1 VVEVGK
7 KEESYENAR
16 IREKDSNF
24 EGLNR
29 YVYTTKNDNAAPFRP
44 PEGETQGLPPL
55 HPVTRREPAP
65 AFPLGYLIVWEI

>member
-29 YVYTTKNDNAAPFRP
+29 NESD
-44 PEGETQGLPPL
+44 
-55 HPVTRREPAP
+55 
-65 AFPLGYLIVWEI
+65 LI

>member
-1 VVEVGK
+1 VVEVGN

-29 YVYTTKNDNAAPFRP
+29 YNPDMLHWANEALTVTWIVRCITYCLIK
-44 PEGETQGLPPL
+44 GEHNL
-55 HPVTRREPAP
+55 
-65 AFPLGYLIVWEI
+65 

>member
-1 VVEVGK
+1 MVEVGK

-29 YVYTTKNDNAAPFRP
+29 SFVMFLSINIFHSGLNVNTIVY
-44 PEGETQGLPPL
+44 LPIIKQTL
-55 HPVTRREPAP
+55 SV
-65 AFPLGYLIVWEI
+65 